1 MPWEYREVVARYAR
15 AADHVLDVGTGGG
28 ERFGELA
35 GLFARGLG
43 VDIDPEMVAQ
53 AERTCTAGNL
63 KFAVCSARLEAVRA
77 TFRLILNRHA
87 ELDLSAATEHLAPG
101 GYFIIQQVGERNMGC
116 VRAASG
122 QPAGPAPIRPADFAA
137 AGLRLIA
144 FAEYDVE
151 YVVRD
156 IASLVFWLGA
166 LDRLHADLDGAAV
179 IGQAHHLN
187 EILAGNVDD
196 RGFVTNEHRYLA
208 IGQA

>member
-1 MPWEYREVVARYAR
+1 MR
-15 AADHVLDVGTGGG
+15 
-28 ERFGELA
+28 
-35 GLFARGLG
+35 ARG
-43 VDIDPEMVAQ
+43 
-53 AERTCTAGNL
+53 
-63 KFAVCSARLEAVRA
+63 
-77 TFRLILNRHA
+77 
-87 ELDLSAATEHLAPG
+87 
-101 GYFIIQQVGERNMGC
+101 
-116 VRAASG
+116 VRAA
-122 QPAGPAPIRPADFAA
+122 AGPAPIRAADFAA

-179 IGQAHHLN
+179 IGQADHLN